1 MDQLGKVTYDNQFC
15 YNIRATSSNKSLAM
29 SSMPRYRPCVKA
41 LCIIMTFSM
50 KIASVI
56 IIFHENVIFT
66 KSTIFYCFAIE
77 GV

>member
-1 MDQLGKVTYDNQFC
+1 
-15 YNIRATSSNKSLAM
+15 M
-29 SSMPRYRPCVKA
+29 SSMPRYRPCVEA

-56 IIFHENVIFT
+56 IIFHENMIFT

-77 GV
+77 GVDTSCMTIVFSQGRHVMD